1 MIKKIIESVTNGG
14 MYVLTLAQTN
24 EIFQLV
30 ELILSIT
37 MTLFIIGVNVWSW
50 WKKAKA
56 DGKIDKEEIEELQ
69 QIVNDGK
76 ENLENKKK

>member
-1 MIKKIIESVTNGG
+1 MKRIIELIANGG
-14 MYVLTLAQTN
+14 QYVLTAVQTN
-24 EIFQLV
+24 EVLQIV
-30 ELILSIT
+30 ELVLSILT
-37 MTLFIIGVNVWSW
+37 TLFILGVNIYSW
-50 WKKAKA
+50 WKKASA

>member
-1 MIKKIIESVTNGG
+1 MKRLIELVANGG
-14 MYVLTLAQTN
+14 QYVLTAVQTN
-24 EIFQLV
+24 EVLQIV
-30 ELILSIT
+30 ELVLSILT
-37 MTLFIIGVNVWSW
+37 TLFILGVNIYSW
-50 WKKAKA
+50 WKKASA